1 MLGQI
6 RAEDPMLVI
15 KQTRVRYSA
24 FPTVSY
30 CAVSGGIGSEVGE
43 LRSCTVGI
51 TAFNVLFI
59 FMCLILLLPVLSVSV
74 ILRASQY
81 KLSRQYQ

>member
-1 MLGQI
+1 MVQFL
-6 RAEDPMLVI
+6 AELV
-15 KQTRVRYSA
+15 
-24 FPTVSY
+24 
-30 CAVSGGIGSEVGE
+30 SEVGE
-43 LRSCTVGI
+43 RRSCTVGI
-51 TAFNVLFI
+51 TPFNVLFI